1 MSVYE
6 NIKITKNAFNT
17 SYQIN
22 RRAEDIV
29 ASVAVR
35 EGININKDELIEVVS
50 TYATKSILS
59 MDSCLQLFSLHLFQ
73 GNSYEKTLKRFREK

>member
-1 MSVYE
+1 MNDNYL
-6 NIKITKNAFNT
+6 KISSDIFNT

-22 RRAEDIV
+22 RRVEDIIANV
-29 ASVAVR
+29 AIR
-35 EGININKDELIEVVS
+35 EGININKEELIEVIS

>member
-1 MSVYE
+1 MSDNYL
-6 NIKITKNAFNT
+6 KISSDIFNT

-22 RRAEDIV
+22 RRVEDII
-29 ASVAVR
+29 ASVAIR
-35 EGININKDELIEVVS
+35 EGININKEELIEVIS
-50 TYATKSILS
+50 AYATKSILS